1 MGVHFLLEV
10 LILAAV
16 ASHAL
21 AFLNKRHPFAFRKQ
35 SLKLDVTNNRDRILD
50 AVVVGSGITGST
62 AAYYMHK
69 ENCDIILAEAQDKV
83 GGNVISKSGKLF

>member
-1 MGVHFLLEV
+1 MGIHFLLEA

-16 ASHAL
+16 TSHAL

-35 SLKLDVTNNRDRILD
+35 SLKLDVTERLLD

-83 GGNVISKSGKLF
+83 GGNVISKSGMLF